1 MRFAFRI
8 GDHFGFSDGADEDLR
23 RYDANFGALLV
34 ERYPFRVV
42 RLPQNVLMAT
52 RPSAVFF
59 SHLMRWRTRSRE
71 TPNSSASSWSVIGS
85 SASRRASKMRRSRSL
100 STESAE
106 ARALRRPPNSLLAA
120 SVVSWSR
127 CSSTNQSCHSLELPS
142 SRIGAS
148 SDTSPPRR
156 RFMST
161 TSCSVTPRRL
171 AMSLTWSG
179 RKSPSSSTEIL
190 LLALRR
196 LKKSFFWLTVVPIFT
211 RDHER
216 RMYSWIAA
224 LIHHMA

>member
-1 MRFAFRI
+1 MVNNSLTTKRAPGAGLAHLLRKEDCKGSGRLGRLAAPYLAHALARDAELVGELLERDRF
-8 GDHFGFSDGADEDLR
+8 FGEPARLED
-23 RYDANFGALLV
+23 A
-34 ERYPFRVV
+34 
-42 RLPQNVLMAT
+42 
-52 RPSAVFF
+52 
-59 SHLMRWRTRSRE
+59 
-71 TPNSSASSWSVIGS
+71 
-85 SASRRASKMRRSRSL
+85 RSRSL

-106 ARALRRPPNSLLAA
+106 ARALRRPPNSSLAA